1 MPVYLCKQPGDVAAL
16 EVLREL
22 ANSVGGGA
30 VGNTSGSSIFGTS
43 GAQKPSG
50 PYHHTLPTA
59 GAVKGGLE
67 PLQEGD
73 QEPDALDS
81 PMSTH

>member
-1 MPVYLCKQPGDVAAL
+1 M

-43 GAQKPSG
+43 GAQNPSG
-50 PYHHTLPTA
+50 PYLHALHHIT
-59 GAVKGGLE
+59 GAVKPGDEGSFE
-67 PLQEGD
+67 GALQVNRPNIPARSGAEVHASNH
-73 QEPDALDS
+73 P
-81 PMSTH
+81 H